1 MALLDDQALLRLVD
15 RVYASAADGEW
26 GPALRALVPAWR
38 AFAGDLL
45 VQRDV
50 FGASEGIAP
59 ELAVDYARHF
69 RLVDERLH
77 RALRRPGEVLTHAR
91 MGLADREFEE
101 SEFYRD
107 YARRSGAFY
116 ALGLSFV
123 LDGEPLSLSLHRPRR
138 VGEFDDREVAALESL
153 RPHLVRAIR
162 LSRQLARARQDA
174 ADAESALDTLPS
186 AVLLLDR
193 QGRPT
198 FVNRAARRVLD
209 RRDGLRLDQGGLR
222 AASPSVTTR
231 LHQLLL
237 KTASL
242 AAGKALD
249 GGGVLHLPRAA
260 GDPIVALVV
269 PLPPSSRLAASTG
282 AAVALVLRDP
292 ATEPGPSSRR
302 LGALYGLTPAEARLA
317 AHLAGGETPDEAA
330 DALGIARETAR
341 SQLKAV
347 FAKTDTRRQGE
358 LLRKLALDAAL
369 LPEPGP
375 PERAKP

>member
-1 MALLDDQALLRLVD
+1 MALLDDQALLRLLD

-26 GPALRALVPAWR
+26 SSALGALVPAWR
-38 AFAGDLL
+38 ASAGDLL

-59 ELAVDYARHF
+59 EFAADYARHF
-69 RLVDERLH
+69 RLVDERLQ

-91 MGLADREFEE
+91 MSLADREYEE

-107 YARRSGAFY
+107 YSRRSGQFY

-174 ADAESALDTLPS
+174 TDAESALDTLPS
-186 AVLLLDR
+186 AILLLDR
-193 QGRPT
+193 RARPT
-198 FVNRAARRVLD
+198 VVNRAARRVLD

-269 PLPPSSRLAASTG
+269 PLPPSSCLAASAV
-282 AAVALVLRDP
+282 AAVALVLRDS
-292 ATEPGPSSRR
+292 ATEPRPSSRR

-317 AHLAGGETPDEAA
+317 AHLAAGETPDEAA
-330 DALGIARETAR
+330 EALGVARETAR

-369 LPEPGP
+369 LPEPAP
-375 PERAKP
+375 PERAKR